1 MWTKRVLRERSGK
14 VAPLAVMMLLL
25 MAVVIQQAFSREVV
39 PEQRE
44 AGPAGYTSLAHLVE
58 LIGVDAAGQFSGF
71 FDPGPV
77 RIEPFPVLGEF
88 PAQRISLLGATL
100 ADQMA
105 AVINSVAAAP
115 FPESN
120 GVANGAN
127 GSGNGLGGGPVGEQ
141 VLRGVIQELDGY
153 LRVHVS
159 GRNSRGHW
167 RSYVAGVEMNEAVY
181 RAMHTY
187 VSY

>member
-105 AVINSVAAAP
+105 AVINSVAAAS
-115 FPESN
+115 FPTSR
-120 GVANGAN
+120 
-127 GSGNGLGGGPVGEQ
+127 SYDGEQ
-141 VLRGVIQELDGY
+141 VLRGVIQEVDGY